1 MGENEINLRIEGMT
15 CEGCA
20 ATISAYLK
28 REGGWRRWM
37 SATGRKRQKLS
48 MIRVKQTLRKSFGAG
63 YSPVTTP
70 RNSNMDEAKSNEAD
84 QEG

>member
-28 REGGWRRWM
+28 REGGVEKVDVSYREKKAKVIYDPSKTNPKKILRSRVFSGHY
-37 SATGRKRQKLS
+37 SAEL
-48 MIRVKQTLRKSFGAG
+48 
-63 YSPVTTP
+63 
-70 RNSNMDEAKSNEAD
+70 E
-84 QEG
+84 